1 MSSAIALERGLNFE
15 INGRSAAESDETPDL
30 LYPIG
35 DNRNPAELEFWH
47 IQEILAGQDSLK
59 TIAKRAWS
67 QEGNVLDLLQ
77 TGIIGLVASEY
88 SPLVL
93 VGEALQLGY
102 LKLKTLEKGL
112 SLDEAAELPISETSP
127 DLYKGLSWLLTAAT
141 AASLLPVPV
150 NLLANGGKIAK
161 TTVSEQSGSS
171 DGRGQ
176 GPDFNNILKW
186 VLPIGGGIT
195 LGYLISACAKA
206 FGLPEPAVKVATNTP
221 DTRLTPTP
229 TEKPG
234 ATHTPAFE
242 ASPTVLA
249 LTPGGGGPEFRPG
262 SAADLQSLIDRD
274 SLQPAICVD
283 VDSIQ
288 YAEIRTNLQAQGANI
303 DSLKIALEN
312 NLKVGQ
318 SLKLLCQQE
327 GWVFVAVDGK
337 GNILWSWDL
346 SRNKWADHMDAVLSS
361 GWEFRPVEAR
371 PGYQSEVV
379 ILGGQPWLIEFK
391 DGTPARYFDTLTGEF
406 RDFRWG
412 ALSGTD
418 RLITQFDWTG
428 INGTRIL
435 PDGSLEVSGF
445 TGVDGGLA
453 LNPNIQMVDI
463 TGDFSFGA
471 KFTVEAGVG
480 GGLAFMD
487 RDPRGLANW
496 WESRQLHVIV
506 GRESNGQNG
515 LWIGYLDFSQEPE
528 TLRFENS
535 IPPQIDG
542 QDVVEIKFRPGTDG
556 ITVVINGR
564 ELDTV
569 IAKGLLENAKLS
581 LGVSTS
587 QNAKNTVSEF
597 FVNVPVGGQDNVR
610 LQGMLPEA
618 TAAPEP
624 ASTTAATPKPR
635 PTAIPVTTGFTSVPT
650 LEPSATAEISP
661 NMTASSGSKVLRL
674 MGLLY

>member
-1 MSSAIALERGLNFE
+1 MRKPDVFRDYYDLLLSTSSTSRPDFLLPKWDKRAELGSFAGSTKHPGSKPRIGHRHHHLQTEQGKPVAEQAVVLPENQVPPGIEGIEAVDAPLMAAVVFSALANNEFFKK
-15 INGRSAAESDETPDL
+15 NGPRVISLALALALTTCLPQQFTAEPENPPAVVVVTNTVLPDL
-30 LYPIG
+30 GLTRPI
-35 DNRNPAELEFWH
+35 
-47 IQEILAGQDSLK
+47 K
-59 TIAKRAWS
+59 TAMI
-67 QEGNVLDLLQ
+67 E
-77 TGIIGLVASEY
+77 AS
-88 SPLVL
+88 
-93 VGEALQLGY
+93 
-102 LKLKTLEKGL
+102 
-112 SLDEAAELPISETSP
+112 
-127 DLYKGLSWLLTAAT
+127 AT
-141 AASLLPVPV
+141 A
-150 NLLANGGKIAK
+150 I
-161 TTVSEQSGSS
+161 
-171 DGRGQ
+171 
-176 GPDFNNILKW
+176 
-186 VLPIGGGIT
+186 
-195 LGYLISACAKA
+195 
-206 FGLPEPAVKVATNTP
+206 
-221 DTRLTPTP
+221 
-229 TEKPG
+229 
-234 ATHTPAFE
+234 
-242 ASPTVLA
+242 LA
-249 LTPGGGGPEFRPG
+249 LTPGNGGPEFRPG
-262 SAADLQSLIDRD
+262 SAADLQSLVDNQN
-274 SLQPAICVD
+274 LTPATCVD

-337 GNILWSWDL
+337 GNILWSWVL

-453 LNPNIQMVDI
+453 LNRTIQMVDI
-463 TGDFSFGA
+463 KGDFSFGA

-624 ASTTAATPKPR
+624 ASTTAAAPKPR
-635 PTAIPVTTGFTSVPT
+635 PTAIPATAT
-650 LEPSATAEISP
+650 LEPSATAVPGPTPWTELGLPCDPKWSAIDQQCEVIVYPSNDLPYTPWDDRVNGYLTSVDDALQMLDP
-661 NMTASSGSKVLRL
+661 NSDFSLKYGPSSLTPFNNP
-674 MGLLY
+674 